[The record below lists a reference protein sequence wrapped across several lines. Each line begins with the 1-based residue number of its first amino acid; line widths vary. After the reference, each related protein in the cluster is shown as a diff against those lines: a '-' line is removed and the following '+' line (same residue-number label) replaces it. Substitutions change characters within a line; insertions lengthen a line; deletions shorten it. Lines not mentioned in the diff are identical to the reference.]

1 MAKHSK
7 LAKKAA
13 KIVSFSKRSNFG
25 FFPKKI
31 GDPEKNLS
39 FSKITDGGYFAV
51 EWNSYCQLSQRTQT
65 IWAVLEKELI
75 FQEKPWF
82 FRKWL
87 EVAFLPYNATETVRF
102 LKTFEFLAVIKKY
115 KGFPKKWIF
124 FWNSYKYEFC
134 CRTQLKLEGFSKSS
148 KNLSFIKNINRFSE
162 KSWTFQKRLKVAN
175 LL

>member
-51 EWNSYCQLSQRTQT
+51 EWNSICQLSQRTQT

-87 EVAFLPYNATETVRF
+87 EVAFLLYNATETLRS
-102 LKTFEFLAVIKKY
+102 LKTFKSFLESR
-115 KGFPKKWIF
+115 WI
-124 FWNSYKYEFC
+124 SC
-134 CRTQLKLEGFSKSS
+134 T
-148 KNLSFIKNINRFSE
+148 KNLEFFVK
-162 KSWTFQKRLKVAN
+162 WLKKAN
-175 LL
+175 LPKNWLSN